1 MLRLGLKAL
10 NFGRLFILYNSYV
23 PYAPEYELLRT
34 KTFTGP
40 HKSRHL
46 DLVVICYIGMDC
58 GSETLQGT
66 IQGTI
71 HDISARRMRRM
82 INHDQYK

>member
-1 MLRLGLKAL
+1 MRLLEECYDWACS
-10 NFGRLFILYNSYV
+10 FGRLFILYNSYV

-34 KTFTGP
+34 KAFTGP

-46 DLVVICYIGMDC
+46 DLVVICGL
-58 GSETLQGT
+58 ETLQGI

-82 INHDQYK
+82 INHDRYK